1 MPDNLALPRLLL
13 IDDEDVTRLVL
24 KELLSALGYEVLEA
38 DAGRSGLDL
47 LERER
52 VDAVI
57 TDFSLPDLTGAE
69 VARAVKAAHPRLPVI
84 LLTGWDPDEENLGAE
99 MFDFILRK
107 PCKLDE
113 LADTMEQALARS
125 SEAA

>member
-1 MPDNLALPRLLL
+1 MSDNLALPRLLL
-13 IDDEDVTRLVL
+13 IDDEDVTRMVV
-24 KELLSALGYEVLEA
+24 KELLSALGYEVFEA
-38 DAGRSGLDL
+38 DTGQSGLEL
-47 LERER
+47 LARER
-52 VDAVI
+52 VNAVV
-57 TDFSLPDLTGAE
+57 TDFSLPDLTGTE

-84 LLTGWDPDEENLGAE
+84 LLTGWDPDEEDLGAE
-99 MFDFILRK
+99 TFDFILRK